1 MAHLKILLFGVE
13 ITSLDLDVCTK
24 LGLTC
29 PVKPGTAF
37 TGKINYPI
45 PAQAPGGITVNIQ
58 VQFNNADKSDIGCF
72 NLDEKLVAATSRK
85 RVAEGE
91 TNQYLFTNWAKQ
103 HKKNYDVAEV
113 FQRFNIFNDNMAKI
127 IAHNSAK
134 QSFTMSMNE
143 FGDLTADEFKAQ
155 HHGLLPFRS
164 EYLKAQNAPTF
175 PKDFKI
181 ASSVDW
187 TTKGAVTPVKNQG
200 QCGSCWAFSTTGSI
214 EGAHQ
219 IATGKLVSLSEQEL
233 VDCAGSSGN
242 QGCNGGLMDNAF
254 EWVIKNGLC
263 TESSY
268 SYKAKAGTCQKGCSS
283 ATKITGFKD
292 VPKGDEDSLMK
303 AVNVNPVSIAIEA
316 DQSSFQFYSGGVMDG
331 TCGKQLDHG
340 VLLVGYGTDN
350 GKDYWKIK
358 NSWGATWG
366 EQGYIR
372 VIRGK
377 DICGLADS
385 ASYPTGASL
394 KEESL

>member
-1 MAHLKILLFGVE
+1 MG
-13 ITSLDLDVCTK
+13 
-24 LGLTC
+24 
-29 PVKPGTAF
+29 
-37 TGKINYPI
+37 
-45 PAQAPGGITVNIQ
+45 PAGITVNIQ
-58 VQFNNADKSDIGCF
+58 VQFNDGDKSDIGCF
-72 NLDEKLVAATSRK
+72 SLDEKLVASSR
-85 RVAEGE
+85 RIAEAE
-91 TNQYLFTNWAKQ
+91 NNQFLFTSWAKQ

-113 FQRFNIFNDNMAKI
+113 FQRFNVFNDNMAKI

-155 HHGLLPFRS
+155 YHGLLPFRS
-164 EYLKAQNAPTF
+164 EYLKAQNAPAF
-175 PKDFKI
+175 PKDLKI

-219 IATGKLVSLSEQEL
+219 IATGKLVPLSEQEL

-268 SYKAKAGTCQKGCSS
+268 PYKAKGGSCSKGCKS
-283 ATKITGFKD
+283 ATSITGFKD

-303 AVNVNPVSIAIEA
+303 AANVNPVSIAIEA
-316 DQSSFQFYSGGVMDG
+316 DQFAFQFYQGGVMDG
-331 TCGKQLDHG
+331 TCGKKLDHG
-340 VLLVGYGTDN
+340 VLLVGYGTD
-350 GKDYWKIK
+350 GGQDYWKIK
-358 NSWGATWG
+358 NSWGASWG
-366 EQGYIR
+366 EEGYIR
-372 VIRGK
+372 VVRGK
-377 DICGLADS
+377 NICGLADS
-385 ASYPTGASL
+385 ASYPTSASL